1 MVKINTHKQT
11 QKLMILSLMI
21 ALDVGLSPILRIE
34 GMAPMSSVIN
44 IIAASF
50 MSPLYTFLMALICG
64 IIRMLMM
71 GIPPLA
77 LTGAVFGALF
87 AGLGYW
93 KTRNFWAAALGEFIG
108 TGVVGSLL
116 SYPVMVWFTGV
127 KTDLHWLI
135 YTPRFMG
142 ACVMGAIAAFVLYER
157 LNKLSAFH
165 RMQQLFL
172 TDNERVLSSQ
182 NGR

>member
-21 ALDVGLSPILRIE
+21 ALDVVLSPILRIE

-87 AGLGYW
+87 AGFGYW